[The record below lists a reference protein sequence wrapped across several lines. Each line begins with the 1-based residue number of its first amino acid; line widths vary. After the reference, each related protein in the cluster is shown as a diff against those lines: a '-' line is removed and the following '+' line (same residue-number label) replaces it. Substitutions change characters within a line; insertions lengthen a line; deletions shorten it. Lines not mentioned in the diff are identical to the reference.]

1 MPTFSSPFKNRLLA
15 ALGSLDWLRLQPFV
29 ERVDLPRNQRIHQH
43 GETVSH
49 AYFFTTAVAS
59 TMHLTES
66 GACAESAMV
75 GNDGM
80 LGVSLFMGGGPAFG
94 SASVLSSGEA
104 YRIPAGVLKREF
116 NRAGTT
122 MQVLLRYTQALL
134 TQTAQR
140 AICVRHHLI
149 AQQVAV
155 CLLQHADRSG
165 RAEVFMTQ
173 EQIALRLGVRREGVN
188 DGAALLQR
196 LGLIRYARGHV
207 EVLDREGL
215 EQQACEC
222 YAVQRDEYQRL
233 LPTPCQPCM
242 EAVA

>member
-1 MPTFSSPFKNRLLA
+1 M
-15 ALGSLDWLRLQPFV
+15 D
-29 ERVDLPRNQRIHQH
+29 RVDLSRNQPLYRH
-43 GETVSH
+43 GETMSH

-59 TMHLTES
+59 TMHVTES
-66 GACAESAMV
+66 GESTESAMV

-80 LGVSLFMGGGPAFG
+80 LGVGLFMGGGPAFG
-94 SASVLSSGEA
+94 CASVLTRGEA
-104 YRIPAGVLKREF
+104 YRMPAGVLKQEF

-134 TQTAQR
+134 KQGAQR
-140 AICVRHHLI
+140 TVCMRHHLI
-149 AQQVAV
+149 TKQVAV
-155 CLLQHADRSG
+155 CLLQHADCSG
-165 RAEVFMTQ
+165 SDEVVMTQ
-173 EQIALRLGVRREGVN
+173 EQIALRLGVRREGVT

-196 LGLIRYARGHV
+196 LGLIRYSRGHV
-207 EVLDREGL
+207 KVLDREGL

-233 LPTPCQPCM
+233 LPVSRCHRHL